1 MKSIKAAGGGV
12 YRQEFYK
19 CNKERCKKC
28 RDGPGHGPYWSRYWW
43 EDGRTRKEYIGKNLP
58 LTKDDEVGA
67 ISDSALTKDETLPK
81 TLTKDK
87 PSPKSLPKT
96 PQTLTK
102 AGLTKDKSLP
112 KTRKKALPKTEEG
125 VIERAIEAIRDFHR
139 RGIEPSVSE
148 VAEVVGAESK
158 PLGRHL
164 KAMGLEAQNVRRD
177 GVRARRYTIDLKPK
191 IEGMLEASELEK

>member
-1 MKSIKAAGGGV
+1 MRSIKAPEGGV
-12 YRQEFYK
+12 YRQDFYK

-43 EDGRTRKEYIGKNLP
+43 EDGKTRKQYIGKNLT

-67 ISDSALTKDETLPK
+67 ISDSTLTKDDPLPK
-81 TLTKDK
+81 TLTKDR

-102 AGLTKDKSLP
+102 ADLTKDASLP

-125 VIERAIEAIRDFHR
+125 VVEKAIEAIRDFHS

-148 VAEVVGAESK
+148 VAEVVGMESR
-158 PLGRHL
+158 PLGRL
-164 KAMGLEAQNVRRD
+164 LNAVGMEAQNVRRD
-177 GVRARRYTIDLKPK
+177 GKRARRYPFELKEK
-191 IEGMLEASELEK
+191 IEEMLGHK